1 MPDLY
6 MRMTQI
12 ENKFEKLLIE
22 VKEVKQRTVSNQTLI
37 KLHAEIM
44 TIFLN
49 KLTLIKE
56 ILKILVR
63 DPTNCKLNDLLD
75 ELAEEGEFIE

>member
-1 MPDLY
+1 
-6 MRMTQI
+6 MRMTQL
-12 ENKFEKLLIE
+12 ERKFEKILIE
-22 VKEVKQRTVSNQTLI
+22 VKEAKQRTVSNQTLI

-44 TIFLN
+44 TIFIN

-56 ILKILVR
+56 ILKILIK
-63 DPTNCKLNDLLD
+63 DPTNSKLNDLLD